1 MRRLS
6 IWRNGLLAIAGFV
19 AAAAYGVGEVSA
31 QAPGDWDGLVNRINR
46 LQEQIYDLRDGTGGA
61 VQLQGNQIASDPSG
75 NPADDASLSLRL
87 NRLEEQMRNLTGQIE
102 QMVFQVQQLNERFTR
117 MSEDVEFRFQE
128 MGSGK
133 RGDADSTR
141 APAPLDTLPPPS
153 TTASIDT
160 QSGSLLGSSGQLSA
174 GGSFNT
180 EPPPRTLG
188 TIPADALRGGSQMG
202 GSQLG
207 GSLQGGSIQQ
217 GSLVP
222 EEVTSQPLGSVGGN
236 GAGAAPAAGGPEQL
250 YKQTH
255 EQLLRRQ
262 FDTAEVGFKQF
273 LKTYPD
279 HELAGNA
286 QYWLGETFYARRQYK
301 LAAEAFLKGYQDY
314 SKGAKA
320 ADSLVKLGMTLN
332 RLGQQKQAC
341 AALVEAER
349 RYPKAQEVR
358 KIAAQERSR
367 NGC

>member
-61 VQLQGNQIASDPSG
+61 VQLQGNQMAADPSR
-75 NPADDASLSLRL
+75 NSADDASLSLRL
-87 NRLEEQMRNLTGQIE
+87 NRLEEQMRTLTGQIE

-133 RGDADSTR
+133 RGDAGSTGG
-141 APAPLDTLPPPS
+141 PIPLDTLPPPS
-153 TTASIDT
+153 TTASIGT
-160 QSGSLLGSSGQLSA
+160 QSGSLLEPSGQLSG

-180 EPPPRTLG
+180 APPPRTLG
-188 TIPADALRGGSQMG
+188 TIPAGALQG

-207 GSLQGGSIQQ
+207 GSLPGGSIQQ

-222 EEVTSQPLGSVGGN
+222 EEVTSQPLGAVGGN

>member
-6 IWRNGLLAIAGFV
+6 TWRNGLLAVTGCVI
-19 AAAAYGVGEVSA
+19 AAAVGAGEATA

-46 LQEQIYDLRDGTGGA
+46 LQEQIYDLRDAGGA
-61 VQLQGNQIASDPSG
+61 MPLQGTQMAAPDASG
-75 NPADDASLSLRL
+75 NPADEASMTLRL
-87 NRLEEQMRNLTGQIE
+87 NGVEEQLRRLTGQIE
-102 QMVFQVQQLNERFTR
+102 QIAFQVQQLNDRFTR
-117 MSEDVEFRFQE
+117 FSEDVEFRFQE

-133 RGDADSTR
+133 RGDAGSTR
-141 APAPLDTLPPPS
+141 APATIDSRPPPS
-153 TTASIDT
+153 TTASIGSE
-160 QSGSLLGSSGQLSA
+160 SGSLLQPDPGAPELG
-174 GGSFNT
+174 GGSLET
-180 EPPPRTLG
+180 AAPPRNLG
-188 TIPADALRGGSQMG
+188 TIPAESLH
-202 GSQLG
+202 G
-207 GSLQGGSIQQ
+207 GSLQGGSIQSGSIQ
-217 GSLVP
+217 SGSLVP
-222 EEVTSQPLGSVGGN
+222 EEVTSQPLASVGG
-236 GAGAAPAAGGPEQL
+236 GGTVSSAAGPEQL
-250 YKQTH
+250 YKDTH
-255 EQLLRRQ
+255 GQLLRRQ

-273 LKTYPD
+273 LRKYPD

-301 LAAEAFLKGYQDY
+301 LAAEAFLKGYQDH
-314 SKGAKA
+314 SKGPKA